1 MKVRK
6 ALLPWPT
13 ESSSWTT
20 AGVICTRLLETLCQR
35 PPPSAPHCAF
45 FIFTTWGI
53 QSFLSASNSPFVF
66 LHSTWTLFTG
76 TLLIKVMPPTHH
88 QVAPY
93 RRRLGGFLLPNT
105 PSSVLTPYFFLVR
118 SLDFYPILFQ
128 AKTKGDSKNHA

>member
-1 MKVRK
+1 MDNCRCH
-6 ALLPWPT
+6 LY
-13 ESSSWTT
+13 TT
-20 AGVICTRLLETLCQR
+20 PGNAVPAT
-35 PPPSAPHCAF
+35 PPSAPHCAF
-45 FIFTTWGI
+45 FIFTTWGF

-128 AKTKGDSKNHA
+128 AKTKGDSKNHAQTQQHVLGLRPPLPRT